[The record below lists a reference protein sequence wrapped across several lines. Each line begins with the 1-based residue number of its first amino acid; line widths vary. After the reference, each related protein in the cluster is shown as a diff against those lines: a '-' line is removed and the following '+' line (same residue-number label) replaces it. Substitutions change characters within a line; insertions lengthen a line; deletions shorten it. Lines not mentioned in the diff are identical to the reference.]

1 MCKTQLCSSFTPHNQ
16 VHTGSKNLSTLR
28 KSQGLNLWKLLSNFS
43 DHIFTSKWEKT
54 MTAVLEREVPELHK
68 PNNHPTLAETE
79 TLVRKHFAEI
89 YDDSEVPM
97 AEHMR
102 RVYLGVSHIDDEHL
116 HHIAWLHDIVED
128 TSVTITELI
137 SLGYSTEVV
146 EAVALL
152 TKPKKMPYA
161 EYIDALCASGNARA
175 LLVKLSDNADNTDP
189 KRWLLLNPFRAHA
202 LTKRYAGVREKLN
215 SALGSIDL

>member
-1 MCKTQLCSSFTPHNQ
+1 MTE
-16 VHTGSKNLSTLR
+16 
-28 KSQGLNLWKLLSNFS
+28 LLEPA
-43 DHIFTSKWEKT
+43 I
-54 MTAVLEREVPELHK
+54 VELHK

-79 TLVRKHFAEI
+79 ILIRRHFAEI
-89 YDDSEVPM
+89 YDDSGVSM
-97 AEHMR
+97 AEHMQ

-116 HHIAWLHDIVED
+116 HHAAWLHDIVED

-152 TKPKKMPYA
+152 SKPRKMPYT

-189 KRWLLLNPFRAHA
+189 KRWLLLNPFRAQA
-202 LTKRYAGVREKLN
+202 LTKRYAGVREKLS